1 MSYLF
6 WIIYFSIFS
15 IFILSILISILKK
28 MHLINE
34 KSLLVRYLEYNKNDN
49 SNVKLLIIFVIF
61 LLIWS
66 LVFCNTI
73 NGEPDKI

>member
-28 MHLINE
+28 THLINE

-66 LVFCNTI
+66 LVFVLQ
-73 NGEPDKI
+73 

>member
-1 MSYLF
+1 MNYLYP
-6 WIIYFSIFS
+6 ILYFSIFS

-34 KSLLVRYLEYNKNDN
+34 KNLLVRYLEYNKNDN

-66 LVFCNTI
+66 LIFVI
-73 NGEPDKI
+73 Q

>member
-28 MHLINE
+28 MHFINE
-34 KSLLVRYLEYNKNDN
+34 KNLLVRYLEYNKNDN
-49 SNVKLLIIFVIF
+49 SNVKLLVIFVIF

-66 LVFCNTI
+66 LVFAI
-73 NGEPDKI
+73 Q

>member
-28 MHLINE
+28 MYLINE
-34 KSLLVRYLEYNKNDN
+34 KNVLVRYLEYNKNDN
-49 SNVKLLIIFVIF
+49 SNVKLLVIFIIF

-66 LVFCNTI
+66 LVFAI
-73 NGEPDKI
+73 Q

>member
-49 SNVKLLIIFVIF
+49 SNVKLLVIFVIF

>member
-28 MHLINE
+28 MHLINK

-49 SNVKLLIIFVIF
+49 SNVKLLIVFVIF

-66 LVFCNTI
+66 LVFVLQ
-73 NGEPDKI
+73 

>member
-1 MSYLF
+1 MNYIYSIL
-6 WIIYFSIFS
+6 YFSIFS
-15 IFILSILISILKK
+15 IFILSLLISIFKRMK
-28 MHLINE
+28 LINE

-66 LVFCNTI
+66 LVFLLQ
-73 NGEPDKI
+73 

>member
-6 WIIYFSIFS
+6 WIIYFSFFS

-28 MHLINE
+28 MQLINE

-66 LVFCNTI
+66 LVFLI
-73 NGEPDKI
+73 Q

>member
-15 IFILSILISILKK
+15 IFILSILISVLKK
-28 MHLINE
+28 MNFIDE
-34 KSLLVRYLEYNKNDN
+34 KNLLVRYLEYHKNDN

-61 LLIWS
+61 LFIWS
-66 LVFCNTI
+66 LVFLI
-73 NGEPDKI
+73 Q